1 MTDGDPCFVA
11 HNIKVCESMTRSP
24 GSEHVCSW
32 RWRVVDPLNVRDLFT
47 ASLQPSFRGPPHSAS
62 VRIVLSQ
69 HSKRVWRQL
78 AFIFSVPLS
87 PALSSMYRLSIQQE
101 LLFGIRFRTQSS
113 LSPNRKKQQDNF
125 RHRLQRP
132 AHCDRYTDREY
143 LLGSRERIRAVPA
156 HISLHARS
164 SKGLGQVRKALLP
177 WGGRQ
182 WPLLG
187 RF

>member
-1 MTDGDPCFVA
+1 
-11 HNIKVCESMTRSP
+11 
-24 GSEHVCSW
+24 
-32 RWRVVDPLNVRDLFT
+32 
-47 ASLQPSFRGPPHSAS
+47 
-62 VRIVLSQ
+62 
-69 HSKRVWRQL
+69 VWRQL

-164 SKGLGQVRKALLP
+164 SKGLGQVRKASYL
-177 WGGRQ
+177 GAAGS
-182 WPLLG
+182 G
-187 RF
+187 RFWAASRVPIALLICTFLNDPSSMRCLHFRPAKLFHVEWIGKPTSLY